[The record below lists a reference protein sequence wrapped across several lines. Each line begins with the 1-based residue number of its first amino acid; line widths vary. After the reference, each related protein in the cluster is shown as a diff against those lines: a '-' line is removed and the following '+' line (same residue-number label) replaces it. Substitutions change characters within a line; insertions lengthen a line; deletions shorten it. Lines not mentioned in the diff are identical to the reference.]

1 MFEYL
6 NERPFLVLIVGV
18 VIVFVLMFIFVKP
31 GKKKKKTTDK
41 KEKHEK
47 VSTDKVEENTKD
59 ESKVVV
65 PDEVKETDSVDGQ
78 TTEIKKK
85 KKVHKSSQKPE
96 VTQVYKRTTSIIE
109 GGSEK
114 PAHVLEEES
123 RLDNLEKRAQFV
135 KSSNKVSKF
144 VGWSDIV
151 EDEVQAM
158 EAMVQDEFYAEENN
172 EPCEICQDTS
182 ARHFDHSRRLSKM
195 IQDDSFDDML
205 QAHIS
210 EKYLNFNSGRHL
222 SLTSDFEERLY
233 ERALKTLSNGDV
245 KVLVDDEKHD
255 VPVEQLRNDKAFM
268 REWLEDRKRA
278 ELSKLMTPQDE
289 IHQDD
294 FNEEFAERVKN
305 DIDLSPK
312 NIVVVDALLKRKG
325 RKKR

>member
-6 NERPFLVLIVGV
+6 NERPFLVLFVGV

-31 GKKKKKTTDK
+31 GKKKKKTSDK
-41 KEKHEK
+41 KQKD
-47 VSTDKVEENTKD
+47 STDKVDEKIKE

-65 PDEVKETDSVDGQ
+65 SDDVKKIDAKDGQ
-78 TTEIKKK
+78 TTEIKKRK
-85 KKVHKSSQKPE
+85 KIHKSSQKPE
-96 VTQVYKRTTSIIE
+96 VTQVYKRTTSTAE
-109 GGSEK
+109 TVSEK

-123 RLDNLEKRAQFV
+123 RLDSLEKRAQFV

-144 VGWSDIV
+144 VGWSDII
-151 EDEVQAM
+151 EDEMQAI
-158 EAMVQDEFYAEENN
+158 EAIAQDEFLTEENDK
-172 EPCEICQDTS
+172 PCEICHDTT

-210 EKYLNFNSGRHL
+210 EKYLNFNSDRHL
-222 SLTSDFEERLY
+222 SLSGNFEEKLY
-233 ERALKTLSNGDV
+233 ERALKTLSNSDV
-245 KVLVDDEKHD
+245 KVLVDDEKYD
-255 VPVEQLRNDKAFM
+255 VPVEQLRNDKLFM
-268 REWLEDRKRA
+268 REWLEDRKRV
-278 ELSKLMTPQDE
+278 ELAKLMIPQDE

-294 FNEEFAERVKN
+294 VNEEFAERVKH